1 MRRRSSPKW
10 HHERMSE
17 LTSPNLTFSDGN
29 TIPQLGFGVWRVADD
44 VAERAV
50 SEAFEV
56 GYRHIDTARI
66 YGNEEGVGR
75 AIKTSGL
82 KPEELFITT
91 KIWNADHGY
100 DNALRAFDASMDR
113 LGLETLN
120 LLLIHWM
127 VPAKGQHVETWK
139 ALVELQ
145 KQGRVKSIGVS
156 NFSTKAIDD
165 VVAETGVSPV
175 IHQVETHP
183 HFQQREL
190 AAYEREH
197 NILHES
203 YSPLGSGKGLLDEA
217 VFAEIGAR
225 VGATPAQVVLA
236 WHLAKGFVVIPKSVT
251 TSRIRENLESV
262 NVQLSA
268 EDIALIDGLDRGE
281 AGRVGSDPLT
291 ANFE

>member
-1 MRRRSSPKW
+1 
-10 HHERMSE
+10 MSE
-17 LTSPNLTFSDGN
+17 LTSPNLTFSDGRS
-29 TIPQLGFGVWRVADD
+29 IPQLGFGVWRVEDD
-44 VAERAV
+44 VAERV
-50 SEAFEV
+50 VGEAFEV

-66 YGNEEGVGR
+66 YGNEAGVGR
-75 AIKTSGL
+75 AIASSGIARD
-82 KPEELFITT
+82 ELFITT

-100 DNALRAFDASMDR
+100 DNALRAFDASMER
-113 LGLETLN
+113 LGLDTLD

-127 VPAKGQHVETWK
+127 VPAKNQYVDTWK

-156 NFSTKAIDD
+156 NFSTQALDEI
-165 VVAETGVSPV
+165 VAETGVAPV

-190 AAYEREH
+190 AAYEAKH

-203 YSPLGSGKGLLDEA
+203 YSPLGSGKGLLDEP

-225 VGATPAQVVLA
+225 VGATPAQVVIA

-251 TSRIRENLESV
+251 SSRIRENFEAV
-262 NVQLSA
+262 NVKLSA
-268 EDIALIDGLDRGE
+268 EDIALIDALDKDTE
-281 AGRVGSDPLT
+281 GRVGADPLT

>member
-1 MRRRSSPKW
+1 
-10 HHERMSE
+10 MSE
-17 LTSPNLTFSDGN
+17 LTSPNLTFSDGRS
-29 TIPQLGFGVWRVADD
+29 IPQLGYGVWRVEDD
-44 VAERAV
+44 VAERV
-50 SEAFEV
+50 VGEAFEV

-66 YGNEEGVGR
+66 YGNEAGVGR
-75 AIKTSGL
+75 AIASSGIARD
-82 KPEELFITT
+82 ELFITT

-100 DNALRAFDASMDR
+100 DNALRAFDASMER
-113 LGLETLN
+113 LGLDTLD

-127 VPAKGQHVETWK
+127 VPAKNQYVDTWK

-156 NFSTKAIDD
+156 NFSTQALDEI
-165 VVAETGVSPV
+165 VAETGVAPV

-190 AAYEREH
+190 AAYEAKH

-203 YSPLGSGKGLLDEA
+203 YSPLGSGKGLLDEP

-225 VGATPAQVVLA
+225 VGATPAQVVIA

-251 TSRIRENLESV
+251 SSRIRENFEAV
-262 NVQLSA
+262 NVKLSA
-268 EDIALIDGLDRGE
+268 EDIALIDALDKDTE
-281 AGRVGSDPLT
+281 GRVGADPLT

>member
-1 MRRRSSPKW
+1 
-10 HHERMSE
+10 MSE
-17 LTSPNLTFSDGN
+17 LTSPNLTFSDGRS
-29 TIPQLGFGVWRVADD
+29 IPQLGYGVWRVEDD
-44 VAERAV
+44 VAERV
-50 SEAFEV
+50 VGEAFEV

-66 YGNEEGVGR
+66 YGNEAGVGR
-75 AIKTSGL
+75 AIASSGIARD
-82 KPEELFITT
+82 ELFITT

-100 DNALRAFDASMDR
+100 DNALRAFDASMER
-113 LGLETLN
+113 LGLDTLD

-127 VPAKGQHVETWK
+127 VPAKNQYVDTWK

-156 NFSTKAIDD
+156 NFSMQALDEI
-165 VVAETGVSPV
+165 VAETGVAPV

-190 AAYEREH
+190 AAYEAKH

-203 YSPLGSGKGLLDEA
+203 YSPLGSGKGLLDEP

-225 VGATPAQVVLA
+225 VGATPAQVVIA

-251 TSRIRENLESV
+251 SSRIRENLEAV
-262 NVQLSA
+262 NVKLSA
-268 EDIALIDGLDRGE
+268 EDIALIDALDKDTE
-281 AGRVGSDPLT
+281 GRVGADPLT

>member
-1 MRRRSSPKW
+1 
-10 HHERMSE
+10 MSE
-17 LTSPNLTFSDGN
+17 LTSPNLTFSDGRS
-29 TIPQLGFGVWRVADD
+29 IPQLGYGVWRVEDD
-44 VAERAV
+44 VAERV
-50 SEAFEV
+50 VGEAFEV

-66 YGNEEGVGR
+66 YGNEAGVGR
-75 AIKTSGL
+75 AIASSGIARD
-82 KPEELFITT
+82 ELFITT

-100 DNALRAFDASMDR
+100 DNALRAFDASMER
-113 LGLETLN
+113 LGLDTLD

-127 VPAKGQHVETWK
+127 VPAKNQYVDTWK

-145 KQGRVKSIGVS
+145 KQGRVNSIGVS
-156 NFSTKAIDD
+156 NFSTQALDEI
-165 VVAETGVSPV
+165 VAETGVSPV

-190 AAYEREH
+190 AAYEAKH

-203 YSPLGSGKGLLDEA
+203 YSPLGSGKGLLDEP

-225 VGATPAQVVLA
+225 VGATPAQVVIA

-251 TSRIRENLESV
+251 SSRIRENFEAV
-262 NVQLSA
+262 NVKLSA
-268 EDIALIDGLDRGE
+268 EDIALIDALDKDTE
-281 AGRVGSDPLT
+281 GRVGADPLT

>member
-1 MRRRSSPKW
+1 
-10 HHERMSE
+10 MSE
-17 LTSPNLTFSDGN
+17 LTSPNLTFSDGRS
-29 TIPQLGFGVWRVADD
+29 IPQLGYGVWRVEDD
-44 VAERAV
+44 VAERV
-50 SEAFEV
+50 VGEAFEV

-66 YGNEEGVGR
+66 YGNEAGVGR
-75 AIKTSGL
+75 AIASSGIARD
-82 KPEELFITT
+82 ELFITT

-100 DNALRAFDASMDR
+100 DNALRAFDASMER
-113 LGLETLN
+113 LGLDTLD

-127 VPAKGQHVETWK
+127 VPAKNQYVDTWK

-156 NFSTKAIDD
+156 NFSTQALDEI
-165 VVAETGVSPV
+165 VAETGVAPV

-190 AAYEREH
+190 AAYEAKH
-197 NILHES
+197 KILHES
-203 YSPLGSGKGLLDEA
+203 YSPLGSGKGLLDEP

-225 VGATPAQVVLA
+225 VGATPAQVVIA

-251 TSRIRENLESV
+251 SSRIRENFEAV
-262 NVQLSA
+262 NVKLSA
-268 EDIALIDGLDRGE
+268 EDIALIDALDKDTE
-281 AGRVGSDPLT
+281 GRVGADPLT

>member
-1 MRRRSSPKW
+1 
-10 HHERMSE
+10 MSE
-17 LTSPNLTFSDGN
+17 LTSPNLTFSDGRS
-29 TIPQLGFGVWRVADD
+29 IPQLGYGVWRVEDD
-44 VAERAV
+44 VAERV
-50 SEAFEV
+50 VGEAFEV

-66 YGNEEGVGR
+66 YGNEAGVGR
-75 AIKTSGL
+75 AIASSGIARD
-82 KPEELFITT
+82 ELFITT

-100 DNALRAFDASMDR
+100 DNALRAFDASMER
-113 LGLETLN
+113 LGLDTLD

-127 VPAKGQHVETWK
+127 VPAKNQYVDTWK

-156 NFSTKAIDD
+156 NFSMQALDEI
-165 VVAETGVSPV
+165 VAETGVAPV

-190 AAYEREH
+190 AAYEAKH

-203 YSPLGSGKGLLDEA
+203 YSPLGSGKGLLDEP

-225 VGATPAQVVLA
+225 VGATPAQVVIA

-251 TSRIRENLESV
+251 SSRIRENFEAV
-262 NVQLSA
+262 NVKLSA
-268 EDIALIDGLDRGE
+268 EDIALIDALDKDTE
-281 AGRVGSDPLT
+281 GRVGADPLT

>member
-1 MRRRSSPKW
+1 
-10 HHERMSE
+10 MSE
-17 LTSPNLTFSDGN
+17 LTSPNLTFSDGRS
-29 TIPQLGFGVWRVADD
+29 IPQLGYGVWRVEDD
-44 VAERAV
+44 VAERV
-50 SEAFEV
+50 VGEAFEV

-66 YGNEEGVGR
+66 YGNEAGVGR
-75 AIKTSGL
+75 AIASSGIARD
-82 KPEELFITT
+82 ELFITT

-100 DNALRAFDASMDR
+100 DNALRAFDASMER
-113 LGLETLN
+113 LGLDTLD

-127 VPAKGQHVETWK
+127 VPAKNQYVDTWK

-156 NFSTKAIDD
+156 NFSTQALDEI
-165 VVAETGVSPV
+165 VAETGVSPV

-190 AAYEREH
+190 AAYEAKH

-203 YSPLGSGKGLLDEA
+203 YSPLGSGKGLLDEP

-225 VGATPAQVVLA
+225 VGATPAQVVIA

-251 TSRIRENLESV
+251 SSRIRENFEAV
-262 NVQLSA
+262 NVKLSA
-268 EDIALIDGLDRGE
+268 EDIALIDALDKDTE
-281 AGRVGSDPLT
+281 GRVGADPLT

>member
-1 MRRRSSPKW
+1 MN
-10 HHERMSE
+10 E
-17 LTSPNLTFSDGN
+17 LTSPNLTFSDGRS
-29 TIPQLGFGVWRVADD
+29 IPQLGYGVWRVEDD
-44 VAERAV
+44 VAERV
-50 SEAFEV
+50 VGEAFEV

-66 YGNEEGVGR
+66 YGNEAGVGR
-75 AIKTSGL
+75 AIASSGIARD
-82 KPEELFITT
+82 ELFITT

-100 DNALRAFDASMDR
+100 DNALRAFDASMER
-113 LGLETLN
+113 LGLDTLD

-127 VPAKGQHVETWK
+127 VPAKNQYVDTWK

-156 NFSTKAIDD
+156 NFSTQALDEI
-165 VVAETGVSPV
+165 VAETGVAPV

-190 AAYEREH
+190 AAYEAKH

-203 YSPLGSGKGLLDEA
+203 YSPLGSGKGLLDEP

-225 VGATPAQVVLA
+225 VGATPAQVVIA

-251 TSRIRENLESV
+251 SSRIRENFEAV
-262 NVQLSA
+262 NVKLSA
-268 EDIALIDGLDRGE
+268 EDIALIDALDKDTE
-281 AGRVGSDPLT
+281 GRVGADPLT